1 MADFNARTKKEIKS
15 RAKRESDVKQFRQW
29 LVERKEWFERNRVEW
44 KTEHETIGEKKEEN
58 FKHFLQQKIEGMNV
72 KHEHTRNRLLYVL
85 DNMTGWTYVK
95 LWWMVV
101 LCFEKIDRGPF
112 GTPKESKG
120 NEKDEGK
127 RTSST
132 KREFA
137 NFTKRLDEWI
147 AVNIPQKNT
156 FNDNMFIQHAKQ
168 VTKKDDSMSEK
179 TKRRLNYVLEKEG
192 FGRSD
197 IFWILSK
204 ALELWWERRARI
216 IKEGRQESV
225 TVTIDVVS

>member
-1 MADFNARTKKEIKS
+1 
-15 RAKRESDVKQFRQW
+15 
-29 LVERKEWFERNRVEW
+29 
-44 KTEHETIGEKKEEN
+44 
-58 FKHFLQQKIEGMNV
+58 MNV

-101 LCFEKIDRGPF
+101 LCFEKIDRGPY

-179 TKRRLNYVLEKEG
+179 TKRRLNYVLDESI
-192 FGRSD
+192 GRSCPN
-197 IFWILSK
+197 IFWMTLQSF
-204 ALELWWERRARI
+204 
-216 IKEGRQESV
+216 
-225 TVTIDVVS
+225 VVMHGTKRLYKKRKTDGSNSDD